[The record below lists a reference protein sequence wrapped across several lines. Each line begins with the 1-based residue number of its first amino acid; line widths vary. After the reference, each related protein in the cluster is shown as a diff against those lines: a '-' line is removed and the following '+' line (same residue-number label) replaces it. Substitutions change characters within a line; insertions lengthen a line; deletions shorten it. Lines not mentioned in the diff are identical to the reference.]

1 MLVNWLCVR
10 SPIPVICVWRF
21 PICVW
26 TSIVTKLTVAIVVPT
41 ADKIRGRKLFS
52 VWFVGKEL
60 AMSFE

>member
-1 MLVNWLCVR
+1 M
-10 SPIPVICVWRF
+10 
-21 PICVW
+21 
-26 TSIVTKLTVAIVVPT
+26 TKLTVAIVVPT